1 MSEIRISPTQSIDNY
16 STLTE
21 QEQHKILV
29 EWNDT
34 TVDYPQHLCIHQLFE
49 EQVEKTPDSIAVVF
63 NEEQLTYQEL
73 NHRANKIAHYLH
85 SDSLGVGPE
94 ILVGICMERSLEM
107 IVGLLGILKAGGAY
121 VPLDPTYPQERL
133 SFMLADSQVSV
144 LLTQQKFAEEF
155 AGSRAKV
162 VCLDTDWESINQYSQ
177 ENLASN
183 VTAENLA
190 YVIYTSGSTG
200 TPKGVAVPHRAVNRL
215 VCNTNYVQ
223 FIPSDA
229 YGGQL
234 RVAQASN
241 TSFDAAT
248 FEIWGSLLHGAR
260 LVVIPQNVVLS
271 PQHFATYIREQ
282 RISILFLTTALFN
295 QLASV
300 VPEAFK
306 DLRHLLFGGETV
318 DPKSVKLI
326 LSNGAPQQLLHVY
339 GPTESTTFA
348 CWYLVQDIPEGATNI
363 PIGRPLSNTQIY
375 ILDSQLQPVPIGTP
389 GELYIGGD
397 GLARGYLSRP
407 ELTKEKFIPNPF
419 EGAEEQREKGQTDS
433 SFFSPVPHLN
443 RQSPIPSP
451 QSPIPNPRLYKTGD
465 LARFLADGNIEFIG
479 RIDNQVKIR
488 GFRIELGEI
497 EALLSQ
503 HSDVQQAVVIV
514 REDIPGDKRL
524 VAYIV
529 PKQKLEVSTATLKCF
544 LQEKLPDYMIP
555 AVFVILDSL
564 PLTPNGKVDRRNLPG
579 CDRTRPNLEETFVAP
594 RNPIEEKLAVIWAA
608 LLALDQIGVNDNFF
622 QLGGHSLIATQ
633 ILSRVR
639 EVFQVELS
647 FNHIFDKPTIAGLAL
662 LIAPHSQREQ
672 QLQRPT
678 IQRIEREGLLPVSFA
693 QERVYFIQQL
703 APESIAYQFQATMR
717 FQGQLNVPILQQCLN
732 EIVLRHEIF
741 RTTYPTV
748 NGRLFQVIHPAQ
760 PISFRVIDLQTF
772 PESEREIE
780 AQCLI
785 EAEVQKPFDLNQLPL
800 VRWVLFK
807 LSEQEHLLIHIEHH
821 ITHDGWSFNVFLG
834 ELLELYQAFCLDNPS
849 PLPQPLLQF
858 VDFAHWQRQWVKSQ
872 EAKRQK
878 AYWQQKLSGSSPLLA
893 LPYNRPRSTEQTYN
907 GEQIRVELP
916 IDLCESLR
924 VLSRQEGVTLFMTM
938 LGAFLVILHRYTGQD
953 DLSVG
958 TAVANR
964 RMQEVEK
971 LIGMIVNNLVL
982 RTDLSG
988 NPTFRELLGRVRQ
1001 VTLEAYANEDLPFDQ
1016 VVEVLKPIRN
1026 LSHNPLFQVMF
1037 SFHDSP
1043 MPDLSLPGLDISL
1056 YEPISNKSAKFDLD
1070 LLVIP
1075 RSEQR
1080 VQNGSK
1086 IGAKGITLVLE
1097 YNSDLFDAATIQR
1110 ILEQYQ
1116 TLLASNVDNP
1126 EQRISELP
1134 LLTQTQQQLL
1144 MEWNQTHREYLN
1156 KECIHKLFAAQVE
1169 LTPDAVAI
1177 QQAGEQLTYR
1187 ELSDRANQLAHHLQ
1201 SLGVKPETLV
1211 GICVERSLEMIVG
1224 LLGILKAGGAYIPLD
1239 PAYPQ
1244 ERLTDI
1250 LEDTQLSILL
1260 TQERFQVKLP
1270 DYAGKIICLDTDW
1283 LEIAQHSTANP
1294 INEVQLHNLSY
1305 IIYTSG
1311 STGKPKGVMIEQ
1323 RSLTNFTLTAMHEYG
1338 INASDNILQF
1348 ASICFD
1354 ASVEE
1359 IFPCLSVG
1367 ATLVLRTEEMLHS
1380 SDEFWRC
1387 CREWQ
1392 LTVLDLP
1399 TAYWHQL
1406 VAELTPEDSQIAESL
1421 RMVIIGGEEAQLE
1434 KVMHWHSSI
1443 AHLSNPPQLLNSY
1456 GPTEATVITTLN
1468 CLTPAATSV
1477 SIGRPISNAQV
1488 YILDRYLQ
1496 PVPIGVSG
1504 ELYIAGDGLAR
1515 GYWQRPELTALKF
1528 IENPFYNPKSKIQN
1542 PKLERLYKTGDTARF
1557 RTDGNLEY
1565 LGRVDNQVKIRGFRI
1580 ELGEIETVLREH
1592 PQVLQA
1598 VVIAREDIPGQKRLV
1613 AYVVPKESQLTTDEL
1628 RHFLKQKLP
1637 NYMVPSAFML
1647 LKALPM
1653 TLNQKVDYHALPAP
1667 EISRSAEDNFV
1678 APQTPTEERL
1688 AAIWAEILRLKQV
1701 GIHDNFFELGGDSIL
1716 SIQVISRANQAG
1728 IQIAPKQLF
1737 QYQTIAELAGVAGI
1751 IRQVTAEQGLVTGK
1765 VALTPIQHWFFEQ
1778 KLSEPDYFNQSVLL
1792 EVLPDLQPELLQQV
1806 VQQLL
1811 VHHDALRSRFARLP
1825 FSTRRY
1831 AKGESRFQQEEKN
1844 RQQFNY
1850 VSAALASPRASL
1862 RITNYELFSVI
1873 DLSHLSPAEQQTAMK
1888 AADTQLQASL
1898 NLSTG
1903 AIARVALFQLGNNQ
1917 PGRLLF
1923 IIHHLVVDGISW
1935 RILLEDLAT
1944 GYQQIS
1950 CGEAIKLPP
1959 KTTSWQYW
1967 SDRLTE
1973 YAQSSDELNYWL
1985 SESSLKVTALPV
1997 DYHFDSA
2004 QYKPSDKENNTF
2016 ASTDSVSLSLTE
2028 EHTRALLQDVPSAYN
2043 TQINDVLLTALV
2055 QSFAQWTGQPSLLLD
2070 LEGHGREDL
2079 FEDVDLSRTVGW
2091 FTTLFPIHLQ
2101 LEEIDH
2107 PGEALKLIKEQ
2118 LRRIPNRGIGYGVL
2132 RYLQQDE
2139 STRKQLQALPQA
2151 EVSFNYL
2158 GQFDQVLKAS
2168 AVLGLVEEFKAEQSL
2183 LNQRSHLLGVG
2194 GFIRAGRLEM
2204 IWNYSNKIHKQDTIE
2219 SLAFGFM
2226 EKLRSLITHCQSIDA
2241 IGYTPSDF
2249 SAAKLSQKQLDKFLS
2264 KIKRK

>member
-1 MSEIRISPTQSIDNY
+1 MEEIIINSTQDIDAF
-16 STLTE
+16 SALTE
-21 QEQHKILV
+21 QERHKILV

-34 TVDYPQHLCIHQLFE
+34 AVDYPKHLCIHQLFE
-49 EQVEKTPDSIAVVF
+49 AQVEKTPDNISVVF
-63 NEEQLTYQEL
+63 KDEQLTYQEL
-73 NHRANKIAHYLH
+73 NHRANKIADYLRSALLSR

-94 ILVGICMERSLEM
+94 VLVGICVERSWEM
-107 IVGLLGILKAGGAY
+107 VVASLGILKAGGAY
-121 VPLDPTYPQERL
+121 VPLDPTYPKERL
-133 SFMLADSQVSV
+133 AFMLSDSQVQV
-144 LLTQQKFAEEF
+144 LLTQQKFVESF
-155 AGSRAKV
+155 AGSGVQV
-162 VCLDTDWESINQYSQ
+162 VCLDTDWEFINQHSQ
-177 ENLASN
+177 ENATSN

-215 VCNTNYVQ
+215 VCNTNYINFV
-223 FIPSDA
+223 PNDA
-229 YGGQL
+229 EGGQL

-248 FEIWGSLLHGAR
+248 FEIWGSLLHGAT
-260 LVVIPQNVVLS
+260 LVVIPHNVVLS
-271 PQHFATYIREQ
+271 PQHFAAYIREQ
-282 RISILFLTTALFN
+282 GISVLFLTTALFN
-295 QLASV
+295 QLASI
-300 VPEAFK
+300 VPQAFK
-306 DLRHLLFGGETV
+306 DLRHLLFGGEAV
-318 DPKSVKLI
+318 DPKSVKAVLR
-326 LSNGAPQQLLHVY
+326 NGSPQQLVHVY
-339 GPTESTTFA
+339 GPTESTTFS
-348 CWYLVQDIPEGATNI
+348 CWYLVEDIAEEAINV

-375 ILDSQLQPVPIGTP
+375 ILDSQLQPVVIGTP

-397 GLARGYLSRP
+397 GLARGYLNRP
-407 ELTKEKFIPNPF
+407 ELTEEKFIPNPF
-419 EGAEEQREKGQTDS
+419 EKAEGS
-433 SFFSPVPHLN
+433 
-443 RQSPIPSP
+443 
-451 QSPIPNPRLYKTGD
+451 RLYKTGD
-465 LARFLADGNIEFIG
+465 LARFLPDGNIEFIG
-479 RIDNQVKIR
+479 RVDHQVKIR

-503 HSDVQQAVVIV
+503 HPDVQQAVAIA
-514 REDIPGDKRL
+514 REDIPGDQRL

-529 PKQKLEVSTATLKCF
+529 LKQKLDTSVTTLKRF
-544 LQEKLPDYMIP
+544 LQEKLPNYMVP

-564 PLTPNGKVDRRNLPG
+564 PLTPNGKVDRQNLPAG
-579 CDRTRPNLEETFVAP
+579 DRTRPDLEETFVAP
-594 RNPIEEKLAVIWAA
+594 RNPIEEKLAVIWAELIA
-608 LLALDQIGVNDNFF
+608 LEQIGVNDNFF

-633 ILSRVR
+633 LLSRVR

-647 FNHIFDKPTIAGLAL
+647 YHHIFEKPTIAGLAQ
-662 LIAPHSQREQ
+662 LIEQ
-672 QLQRPT
+672 YSRIEPQLQRPT
-678 IQRIEREGLLPVSFA
+678 IQRIRREGLLPVSFA

-703 APESIAYQFQATMR
+703 APESSAYQFQATMR
-717 FQGQLNVPILQQCLN
+717 FKGQLNVAVLQQCLN
-732 EIVLRHEIF
+732 EIVQRHEIF
-741 RTTYPTV
+741 RTTYPAV

-760 PISFRVIDLQTF
+760 PISFRVVDLQTF
-772 PESEREIE
+772 PESERETE
-780 AQCLI
+780 AQRLV
-785 EAEVQKPFDLNQLPL
+785 ETEVQKPFDLNQLPL
-800 VRWVLFK
+800 VKWVLLR
-807 LSEQEHLLIHIEHH
+807 LSDQEHLLIHIEHH
-821 ITHDGWSFNVFLG
+821 MAHDGWSFNVFLD
-834 ELLELYQAFCLDNPS
+834 ELLKLYQAFSVGNS
-849 PLPQPLLQF
+849 AILPKPLLQF

-872 EAKRQK
+872 EAQAQL
-878 AYWQQKLSGSSPLLA
+878 AYWQQKLSGSSPLLE
-893 LPYNRPRSTEQTYN
+893 LPYDRPRPTEQTYN
-907 GEQIRVELP
+907 GDQIRLELP

-1001 VTLEAYANEDLPFDQ
+1001 VTLEAYTNEDLPFDK

-1056 YEPISNKSAKFDLD
+1056 HEPISNKSAKFDLD
-1070 LLVIP
+1070 FLVIP

-1086 IGAKGITLVLE
+1086 TKAKGITLILE

-1116 TLLASNVDNP
+1116 NLLEAIVANP
-1126 EQRISELP
+1126 EQQVSQLP
-1134 LLTQTQQQLL
+1134 LLTPTQQELL
-1144 MEWNQTHREYLN
+1144 VEWNQTHREYPA

-1169 LTPDAVAI
+1169 RSPDAVAI
-1177 QQAGEQLTYR
+1177 QQEGQQLTYR
-1187 ELSDRANQLAHHLQ
+1187 QLSDRANQLAHHLQ

-1239 PAYPQ
+1239 PAYPK
-1244 ERLTDI
+1244 ERLADI

-1260 TQERFQVKLP
+1260 TQERFSAKLP
-1270 DYAGKIICLDTDW
+1270 DYAGKTICLDTDW
-1283 LEIAQHSTANP
+1283 LQIAQHSTANP
-1294 INEVQLHNLSY
+1294 ISEVQLHNLAY

-1323 RSLTNFTLTAMHEYG
+1323 RSLINFVITAMHEYG

-1359 IFPCLSVG
+1359 IFPCLAVG
-1367 ATLVLRTEEMLHS
+1367 ATLVLRTEQMLHS

-1406 VAELTPEDSQIAESL
+1406 AAELTPEDSRIPESL
-1421 RMVIIGGEEAQLE
+1421 RMLIIGGEEAQLE
-1434 KVMHWHSSI
+1434 KVKRWHSSI
-1443 AHLSNPPQLLNSY
+1443 AHFSHPPQLLNSY
-1456 GPTEATVITTLN
+1456 GPTEATVITTLER
-1468 CLTPAATSV
+1468 LTPAATAV
-1477 SIGRPISNAQV
+1477 AIGRPISNAQV
-1488 YILDRYLQ
+1488 YILDQYLQ
-1496 PVPIGVSG
+1496 SMPIGVPG
-1504 ELYIAGDGLAR
+1504 ELHIGGAGLAR
-1515 GYWQRPELTALKF
+1515 GYWQRPELTEEKF
-1528 IENPFYNPKSKIQN
+1528 ISHPCDRSRGDSN
-1542 PKLERLYKTGDTARF
+1542 RLYKTGDLARF
-1557 RTDGNLEY
+1557 RADGNLEY
-1565 LGRVDNQVKIRGFRI
+1565 LGRVDDQVKIRGFRI
-1580 ELGEIETVLREH
+1580 ELGEIETVLRQH
-1592 PQVLQA
+1592 SQVFQA

-1613 AYVVPKESQLTTDEL
+1613 AYVVPKESQPTTEEL

-1637 NYMVPSAFML
+1637 NYMIPSAFML

-1653 TLNQKVDYHALPAP
+1653 TPNQKVDYRALPAP
-1667 EISRSAEDNFV
+1667 DLSRSVEDKFV
-1678 APQTPTEERL
+1678 APQTPTEETL
-1688 AAIWAEILRLKQV
+1688 AAIWSEILRLKQV

-1716 SIQVISRANQAG
+1716 SIQIISRANQAG

-1737 QYQTIAELAGVAGI
+1737 QYQTIAELAAVAGI
-1751 IRQVTAEQGLVTGK
+1751 TRSVKAEQGLVTGF
-1765 VALTPIQHWFFEQ
+1765 VALTPIQQWFFEQ
-1778 KLSEPDYFNQSVLL
+1778 KLPEPDYFNQSALL
-1792 EVLPDLQPELLQQV
+1792 EVPPDLQPELLQQV

-1811 VHHDALRSRFARLP
+1811 LHHDALRSRFARLP
-1825 FSTRRY
+1825 R
-1831 AKGESRFQQEEKN
+1831 GESQFVQQEEN
-1844 RQQFNY
+1844 WQQFN
-1850 VSAALASPRASL
+1850 VPAQESVP
-1862 RITNYELFSVI
+1862 FSVI
-1873 DLSHLSPAEQQTAMK
+1873 NLSHLSPEEQQTAMK
-1888 AADTQLQASL
+1888 AADAELQASL
-1898 NLSTG
+1898 NLSIG
-1903 AIARVALFQLGNNQ
+1903 AIATPAAGIARVALFQLGNNQ

-1923 IIHHLVVDGISW
+1923 IIHHLAVDGISW

-1950 CGEAIKLPP
+1950 RGEVIKLPP
-1959 KTTSWQYW
+1959 KTTSFQYW

-1985 SESSLKVTALPV
+1985 SESSFKVTALPV
-1997 DYHFDSA
+1997 DY
-2004 QYKPSDKENNTF
+2004 PSGKENNTL
-2016 ASTDSVSLSLTE
+2016 ASTASVSLSLTE
-2028 EHTRALLQDVPSAYN
+2028 EQTRALLQDVPSAYN

-2055 QSFAQWTGQPSLLLD
+2055 QSFAQWTGERSLLVD

-2091 FTTLFPIHLQ
+2091 FTTLFPVHLH
-2101 LEEIDH
+2101 LEEVDH
-2107 PGEALKLIKEQ
+2107 PGEVLKLVKEQ

-2132 RYLQQDE
+2132 RYLQPDNAIRTRLE
-2139 STRKQLQALPQA
+2139 SFPQA
-2151 EVSFNYL
+2151 QVSFNYL
-2158 GQFDQVLKAS
+2158 GQFDQVLRAS
-2168 AVLGLVEEFKAEQSL
+2168 AVLGLAEEFKAEQSL
-2183 LNQRSHLLGVG
+2183 LNQRSHLLGVS

-2204 IWNYSNKIHKQDTIE
+2204 TWTYSEKIHKRDTIE
-2219 SLAFGFM
+2219 GLAFGFM
-2226 EKLRSLITHCQSIDA
+2226 EALRSLITHCQSPDA
-2241 IGYTPSDF
+2241 IGHTPSDF
-2249 SAAKLSQKQLDKFLS
+2249 SAARLSQKQLDKFLA
-2264 KIKRK
+2264 KINKNK